1 MTTTRDSG
9 QMTGK
14 VCVVTG
20 ATSGLGLAT
29 ARQLAERDATVVVVG
44 RTAAKASAAAQAV
57 AQAVA
62 QTSVDWLAADFAVQ
76 AQVRELAAEFSRRY
90 ERLDVLVNNAGTI
103 SRNRKVTPEGV
114 ELTLA
119 VNHLAPFLLTNL
131 LLGSLVAAAPARV
144 VNVASVAHERG
155 RLDLADPQMRRG
167 YLPFRAYAA
176 SKLANVLFTYE
187 LARRLE
193 GTGVTV
199 NAVDPG
205 LVRTGLGRNNGL
217 ARDLA
222 WHLTHLRY
230 RSLSLS
236 PDQGADPIVFL
247 ASSPALSSVNGEYF
261 SRHEPSQS
269 SPASRDIA
277 TAQRL
282 WSLSEQWTGVSETKP
297 AQKESLT

>member
-1 MTTTRDSG
+1 
-9 QMTGK
+9 MTGK
-14 VCVVTG
+14 VCMVTG

-29 ARQLAERDATVVVVG
+29 ARQLAERGATVVVVG
-44 RTAAKASAAAQAV
+44 RNAARASSAAQEV
-57 AQAVA
+57 ARAGPHAPVA
-62 QTSVDWLAADFAVQ
+62 WLAADFAVQ
-76 AQVRELAAEFSRRY
+76 GQVRELAAEVIRRY
-90 ERLDVLVNNAGTI
+90 PYLNVLVNNAGTI
-103 SRNRKVTPEGV
+103 CRHRKVTPEGV

-131 LLGSLVAAAPARV
+131 LLESLEAGAPARV
-144 VNVASVAHERG
+144 VNVASAAHERA
-155 RLDLADPQMRRG
+155 RLDLADPAMRRRH
-167 YLPFRAYAA
+167 LPFRAYAA

-193 GTGVTV
+193 STGVTA

-222 WHLTHLRY
+222 WRLTHLRY

-236 PDQGADPIVFL
+236 PDQGADSIVFL
-247 ASSPALSSVNGEYF
+247 ASSPTLLSVNGEYF
-261 SRHEPSQS
+261 SRWERSQS
-269 SPASRDIA
+269 SPSSRDIA

-282 WSLSEQWTGVSETKP
+282 WALSEQWTGLRQPYQASRR
-297 AQKESLT
+297 

>member
-1 MTTTRDSG
+1 
-9 QMTGK
+9 MTGK

-29 ARQLAERDATVVVVG
+29 ARQLAEWGATVVVVG
-44 RTAAKASAAAQAV
+44 RNAARAISAAQEV
-57 AQAVA
+57 ARAA
-62 QTSVDWLAADFAVQ
+62 PHAPVDWLAADFAVQ
-76 AQVRELAAEFSRRY
+76 SQVRKLAAEFSGRY
-90 ERLDVLVNNAGTI
+90 PRLNVLVNNAGTI
-103 SRNRKVTPEGV
+103 SRHRKVTPEGV

-131 LLGSLVAAAPARV
+131 LLESLVAGAPARV
-144 VNVASVAHERG
+144 VNVASVAHERA
-155 RLDLADPQMRRG
+155 RLDLADPQMRRH

-187 LARRLE
+187 LAHRLE
-193 GTGVTV
+193 GTGVTA

-222 WHLTHLRY
+222 WRLTHLRY
-230 RSLSLS
+230 RSLSLR
-236 PDQGADPIVFL
+236 PDQGAEPIVFL
-247 ASSPALSSVNGEYF
+247 ASSTTLSSVNGEYF
-261 SRHEPSQS
+261 SRRERSQS
-269 SPASRDIA
+269 SPASRDLA

-282 WSLSEQWTGVSETKP
+282 WSLSEQWTGLRQADRASRR
-297 AQKESLT
+297 

>member
-1 MTTTRDSG
+1 
-9 QMTGK
+9 
-14 VCVVTG
+14 
-20 ATSGLGLAT
+20 
-29 ARQLAERDATVVVVG
+29 
-44 RTAAKASAAAQAV
+44 
-57 AQAVA
+57 
-62 QTSVDWLAADFAVQ
+62 VDWLAADFAVQ
-76 AQVRELAAEFSRRY
+76 GQVRELAAEFSGRY
-90 ERLDVLVNNAGTI
+90 PCLNVLVNNAGTM
-103 SRNRKVTPEGV
+103 SRHRKVTPEGV

-131 LLGSLVAAAPARV
+131 LLEPLLAGAPARV
-144 VNVASVAHERG
+144 VNVASVAQERA
-155 RLDLADPQMRRG
+155 RLDLTDPQMRRG
-167 YLPFRAYAA
+167 YRPFRAYAA

-193 GTGVTV
+193 STGVTA

-236 PDQGADPIVFL
+236 PDQGADPIAFL
-247 ASSPALSSVNGEYF
+247 ASSPTVLSVNGEYF
-261 SRHEPSQS
+261 SRRERSQS
-269 SPASRDIA
+269 SPASRDLA

-282 WSLSEQWTGVSETKP
+282 WSLSEQWTGLREAHQASRR
-297 AQKESLT
+297 